1 MRVARRSAGRVF
13 AVIERRD
20 IEFSLQGAG
29 YNEGDVLV
37 FEAGTAPVLGRETLV
52 APNVEAAASAVEA
65 MGAAEPRPSAAE
77 EGGAWEDDRAA
88 ALLALLD
95 EPAPS
100 VQGEGYG
107 EAASRLL
114 AELEGAPS
122 ERERTEPA
130 CVGAGK
136 PGAADAALPPDRL
149 KKGDGADASVERM
162 LEVVAGNMLET
173 ERSLA
178 AERLRREK
186 LEIACAEAREEARRA
201 AADLEE
207 ERSRALSDKGAV
219 AMLESRLE
227 AAEREASAAAA
238 SLSDADAA
246 THALEAEL
254 AAERDRN
261 RLLEERAARLE
272 KQSATASERAARLE
286 EMLAGERARAV
297 SDAERAAA
305 IEAELAAKA
314 AELEGERA
322 RAAAVGAERE
332 SLAAQRA
339 AVDEERRALDRMQ
352 EDARRMAETLARAR
366 DEQES
371 QVRIAHDED
380 MRRKIGDL
388 EASTRVIADAY
399 ESFAAHVKDER
410 ESLSDGSD
418 GKAVIESLEDVRN
431 DLERQA
437 AALKEEISAVGSR
450 LAAPA
455 PSMELQT
462 QYGAVVVRHVHE
474 HRFQKAPE
482 LTAGQK
488 AAITASRLGD
498 VAKQAVVWVCLCA
511 ALSIAATMAAN
522 GYDLPTAVSVLYDS
536 TVGRIINAR

>member
-37 FEAGTAPVLGRETLV
+37 FEAGAAPVLGRETLV
-52 APNVEAAASAVEA
+52 APNVEAAASAVAA
-65 MGAAEPRPSAAE
+65 MGAADPCPAAAE
-77 EGGAWEDDRAA
+77 EAGAWEDDRAA

-100 VQGEGYG
+100 APAAQGEGYG

-114 AELEGAPS
+114 AELEGAPP
-122 ERERTEPA
+122 EREGPAPA
-130 CVGAGK
+130 CVGAGE
-136 PGAADAALPPDRL
+136 PGAADGGLLPDRSQR
-149 KKGDGADASVERM
+149 GDGADASVERM

-173 ERSLA
+173 ERNLA
-178 AERLRREK
+178 VERLRREK

-246 THALEAEL
+246 THALETEL

-261 RLLEERAARLE
+261 RLLE
-272 KQSATASERAARLE
+272 KRAARLE
-286 EMLAGERARAV
+286 EMLAGERVKAV
-297 SDAERAAA
+297 SDAERADA

-352 EDARRMAETLARAR
+352 EEARRMVETLARAR

-399 ESFAAHVKDER
+399 ESFAAHVEDER
-410 ESLSDGSD
+410 DGLSVGSD
-418 GKAVIESLEDVRN
+418 GKAVIESLEGVRG

-437 AALKEEISAVGSR
+437 AALREEISAVGSR
-450 LAAPA
+450 LAASA

-482 LTAGQK
+482 LTAAQK

-498 VAKQAVVWVCLCA
+498 VAKQAVVWMCLCA

-536 TVGRIINAR
+536 TVGRILNAR